1 MKIDYKKKV
10 LLSSEEVDESKVE
23 FAVEDTKLQL
33 ESSLLA
39 TKRSLAEAKDKL
51 KGLKQ
56 EYPIDFQKIVDV
68 TNNIRDLED
77 GVKIL
82 NALRK
87 ELGFAE

>member
-51 KGLKQ
+51 KSLKQ

-82 NALRK
+82 NALSK
-87 ELGFAE
+87 EFGFVE

>member
-1 MKIDYKKKV
+1 
-10 LLSSEEVDESKVE
+10 
-23 FAVEDTKLQL
+23 
-33 ESSLLA
+33 
-39 TKRSLAEAKDKL
+39 LAEAKDKL
-51 KGLKQ
+51 KSLKQ

>member
-51 KGLKQ
+51 KSLKQ

-68 TNNIRDLED
+68 TNTIRDLED

-87 ELGFAE
+87 ELGFVE

>member
-10 LLSSEEVDESKVE
+10 LLSSEEVDNSKVE

-51 KGLKQ
+51 KSLKQ

-68 TNNIRDLED
+68 TNTIRDLED

-87 ELGFAE
+87 ELGFVE

>member
-39 TKRSLAEAKDKL
+39 TKRSLAEAKEKL
-51 KGLKQ
+51 KSLKQ
-56 EYPIDFQKIVDV
+56 EYPINFQKIVDV

-77 GVKIL
+77 GIKTL
-82 NALRK
+82 NSLKK
-87 ELGFAE
+87 EFGFGE